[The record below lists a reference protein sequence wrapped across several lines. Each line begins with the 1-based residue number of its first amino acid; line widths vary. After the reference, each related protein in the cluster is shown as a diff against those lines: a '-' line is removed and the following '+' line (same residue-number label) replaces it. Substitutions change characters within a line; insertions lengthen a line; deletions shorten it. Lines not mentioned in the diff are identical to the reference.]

1 MWKIGTHENPPS
13 VGNSENRGFCGCREC
28 RGCHP
33 LGVGQVAVFALPTS
47 QSVKGYIILLLLLG
61 IGFSFAEGSYRV

>member
-1 MWKIGTHENPPS
+1 MENRNSQKSPF
-13 VGNSENRGFCGCREC
+13 GENSENRGFRGCREC

-33 LGVGQVAVFALPTS
+33 LGVGQVAVFALPTG